1 MSKFWLTSDTHY
13 GHGNIITYTNRPFK
27 SLEEMDYKLIKN
39 HNSLVSPEDTVFFL
53 GDFCFRNSPG
63 GKQGEGTTNKAEFYL
78 KQLNGNFIFIK
89 GNHDSGNGVNA
100 IIDYCSITYF
110 GHNFFL
116 THIPSNCPHNFKLC
130 ICGHVHDRWTFKREH
145 GTDFINVGVDVWDF
159 RPITFQ
165 TMWKKYSNWIKS
177 GRKQE

>member
-63 GKQGEGTTNKAEFYL
+63 CL
-78 KQLNGNFIFIK
+78 
-89 GNHDSGNGVNA
+89 
-100 IIDYCSITYF
+100 
-110 GHNFFL
+110 
-116 THIPSNCPHNFKLC
+116 
-130 ICGHVHDRWTFKREH
+130 
-145 GTDFINVGVDVWDF
+145 
-159 RPITFQ
+159 
-165 TMWKKYSNWIKS
+165 
-177 GRKQE
+177 